1 MNTINTPKLLAILED
16 IPIHGE
22 FSTKYSLY
30 KGEYFQVEIDLE
42 YDWGE
47 LDPEAIQVFDDMDLV
62 NKTWQHDIQNT
73 WTQIQS
79 LNVPLGSFTYN
90 HPTKSNFILTIVT
103 DSHTVQMSWNGTL
116 PDQLSPLT
124 RLVSLLENHPT
135 DPS

>member
-16 IPIHGE
+16 IPIHDE

-30 KGEYFQVEIDLE
+30 KGEYFQVEIDLK

-47 LDPEAIQVFDDMDLV
+47 LDPEAIQVLDGMDLV

-79 LNVPLGSFTYN
+79 LNVPLGSFTCH

-103 DSHTVQMSWNGTL
+103 DSHTVQISWNGDL
-116 PDQLSPLT
+116 PDHLSPLT
-124 RLVSLLENHPT
+124 QLVLSLIHI
-135 DPS
+135 